1 MKPAKSFTVSPNLP
15 KKLERLRDLAFNL
28 RWTWDDETRNLFSRM
43 DMDLWEEVDH
53 DPVAMLNKIDQDTLE
68 QLANDDSYVYSLDKV
83 LVDFDLYLESTPWFH
98 KRDEYSEDLNIAY
111 FSMEFGIT
119 ESMAIYSGGLG
130 VLSGDH
136 IKSSSE
142 IGIPLTG
149 IGLAYQ
155 MGYFSQSFNID
166 GWQEEKYVFN
176 DFYNWPMK
184 IKTDD
189 QGNPH
194 IISVDFPGRKVYA
207 QIWEASVGRI
217 SLYLLDTNIDKNS
230 EEDKKITFELYGGDQ
245 EMRIKQEIML
255 GMGGIKLLNDL
266 GKPNSVIHMN
276 EGHSAFAGLEKI
288 KTLMSD
294 SDLSFYEAL
303 EVAKAS
309 AVFTTHTPVKA
320 GIDLFSASLIK
331 KYFEDYC
338 KTVGISPNELLD
350 MGKIDKNGDDS
361 FSMAILAINMAYK
374 TNGVSELHGKVSRK
388 MWKSLWP
395 SALEKEIPISSVTN
409 GIHQPSWLS
418 REMVELF
425 NRYLGPAWREEPASS
440 KTWNRVKEIPDG
452 ELWRVHQTRRTR
464 LVEFA
469 RRSLAKHY
477 RSLDLPEADIQK
489 AESVLDTNALTIGFA
504 RRFATYKRG
513 TLIFRD
519 IERLKKIVTDEERP
533 VQIILSGK
541 AHPQDKE
548 GKELIKKI
556 FNLAKDE
563 DLHNHIVFISDYNM
577 NIARYLVEG
586 CDIWLNTPR
595 RPQEACG
602 TSGMKA
608 AANGALNFSTLDGW
622 WDEAYNRDIGWS
634 IGNREE
640 LEDYNSVEEWDHN
653 EANDIY
659 RLLEEQ
665 IIPAFYERGR
675 DKMPR
680 RWIKMMKNSM
690 AEVCPI
696 FNTNRM
702 LKEYTLDYY
711 VPAFTQSS
719 KLKAEGSAEAT
730 RLAAWKENIATKWDK
745 IRFINVDSSSI
756 EDLTID
762 SDLKV
767 TAEVYLADI
776 PSNDVNVEIYYG
788 KLNTRGELEDGNTER
803 MEVEKELGDGKFL
816 YTVNINS
823 WASGLNGFTLRM
835 IPNKDYLPE
844 ADRQKL
850 IYWLGDEE
858 N

>member
-1 MKPAKSFTVSPNLP
+1 MKPAKSFMVSPNLP
-15 KKLERLRDLAFNL
+15 KKLERLVELAHNL
-28 RWTWDDETRNLFSRM
+28 RWTWDDETRNLFTRM
-43 DMDLWEEVDH
+43 DMDLWEAVDH
-53 DPVAMLNKIDQDTLE
+53 DPVAMLNRIDQKTLE
-68 QLANDDSYVYSLDKV
+68 ELAQDDSYVYSLDKV

-98 KRDEYSEDLNIAY
+98 KREEYSEDLCIGY

-119 ESMAIYSGGLG
+119 ESMPIYSGGLG

-136 IKSSSE
+136 LKSSSE
-142 IGIPLTG
+142 IGIPIVG

-155 MGYFSQSFNID
+155 MGYFSQHFTVN

-176 DFYNWPMK
+176 DFYNWPMQL
-184 IKTDD
+184 KTDD
-189 QGNPH
+189 QGERLV
-194 IISVDFPGRKVYA
+194 IGIEIADRKIYA
-207 QIWEASVGRI
+207 QVWEAKIGRI
-217 SLYLLDTNIDKNS
+217 SLYLLDTNIDLNF

-255 GMGGIKLLNDL
+255 GMGGTKLLNEL
-266 GKPNSVIHMN
+266 GYPGAVVHMN

-288 KTLMSD
+288 KTLMAK
-294 SDLSFYEAL
+294 SDLTFYEAL
-303 EVAKAS
+303 EIAKAS

-320 GIDLFSASLIK
+320 GIDLFSTDLIQ

-338 KTVGISPNELLD
+338 KEVGISVEELLSLGRIND
-350 MGKIDKNGDDS
+350 NNGED
-361 FSMAILAINMAYK
+361 FSMAILAIHMAYK

-388 MWKSLWP
+388 MWQSLWP
-395 SALEKEIPISSVTN
+395 DTLENEIPISSVTN

-469 RRSLAKHY
+469 RRKLADHY
-477 RSLDLPEADIQK
+477 RDLDLPEADIQK

-519 IERLKKIVTDEERP
+519 IDRLKELIMDPEKP
-533 VQIILSGK
+533 VQIIISGK
-541 AHPQDKE
+541 AHPQDKD
-548 GKELIKKI
+548 GKDLIKKI
-556 FNLAKDE
+556 FDLSKDE
-563 DLHNHIVFISDYNM
+563 DLRNHVVFLTDYNM

-586 CDIWLNTPR
+586 CDVWLNTPR

-622 WDEAYNRDIGWS
+622 WNEAYHRDNGWA
-634 IGNREE
+634 IGNGEE
-640 LEDYNSVEEWDHN
+640 LEDYNSVEEWDRN

-659 RLLEEQ
+659 RIMEEQ
-665 IIPAFYERGR
+665 IIPTFYDRGR

-680 RWIKMMKNSM
+680 RWIKLMKNSM
-690 AEVCPI
+690 ADICPI

-711 VPAFTQSS
+711 VPAFNQSR
-719 KLKAEGSAEAT
+719 KLKENNYEEAT
-730 RLAAWKENIATKWDK
+730 KLAAWKKDIASKWEK
-745 IRFINVDSSSI
+745 IRFLNIENTSTEKLKINSTLEI
-756 EDLTID
+756 EA
-762 SDLKV
+762 KV
-767 TAEVYLADI
+767 FLGEISTD
-776 PSNDVNVEIYYG
+776 DVNVEVYFG
-788 KLNTRGELEDGNTER
+788 KLNTKRELENGRIVKMDVVEELEDN
-803 MEVEKELGDGKFL
+803 KYL
-816 YTVNINS
+816 YKTSINN
-823 WASGLNGFTLRM
+823 WDSGLNGYTLR
-835 IPNKDYLPE
+835 IVPDREFLPE

-850 IYWLGDEE
+850 NYWLNE
-858 N
+858 NN

>member
-1 MKPAKSFTVSPNLP
+1 MKPTRSFMVSPNLP
-15 KKLERLRDLAFNL
+15 KKLERLLELANNL
-28 RWTWDDETRNLFSRM
+28 RWTWDDDTRNLYTRM
-43 DMDLWEEVDH
+43 DMDLWEKVDH
-53 DPVAMLNKIDQDTLE
+53 DPVAMLNRIDQETLE
-68 QLANDDSYVYSLDKV
+68 QLAQDDSYVYSLDKV

-98 KRDEYSEDLNIAY
+98 KKDEYSEDLSIGY

-119 ESMAIYSGGLG
+119 ESMPIYSGGLG

-136 IKSSSE
+136 LKSASE
-142 IGIPLTG
+142 IGIPLVG

-155 MGYFSQSFNID
+155 MGYFSQHFSIN

-176 DFYNWPMK
+176 DFYNWPMQL
-184 IKTDD
+184 KTDD
-189 QGNPH
+189 QGNQ
-194 IISVDFPGRKVYA
+194 IIIDIDLPGRKVYA
-207 QIWEASVGRI
+207 QVWEAKVGRI
-217 SLYLLDTNIDKNS
+217 SLYLLDTNIDRNS
-230 EEDKKITFELYGGDQ
+230 DEDKKITFELYGGDS
-245 EMRIKQEIML
+245 EMRIKQEILL
-255 GMGGIKLLNDL
+255 GMGGIKLLKAL
-266 GKPNSVIHMN
+266 GKPGSVIHMN

-288 KTLMSD
+288 KALMSE
-294 SDLSFYEAL
+294 SNLTFYEAM
-303 EVAKAS
+303 EIAKAG

-320 GIDLFSASLIK
+320 GIDLFPSELIK

-338 KTVGISPNELLD
+338 KEVGISEKELLAL
-350 MGKIDKNGDDS
+350 GKIDGSDKED
-361 FSMAILAINMAYK
+361 FSMAILAIHMAYK

-395 SALEKEIPISSVTN
+395 ESLEKEIPISSVTN

-440 KTWNRVKEIPDG
+440 KTWNRVKDIPDG

-469 RRSLAKHY
+469 RRQLADHY
-477 RSLDLPEADIQK
+477 RNLDLPEADIQK

-519 IERLKKIVTDEERP
+519 VERLKKIITQENRP

-556 FNLAKDE
+556 FDLSKD
-563 DLHNHIVFISDYNM
+563 DILRNHVVFLTDYNM

-622 WDEAYNRDIGWS
+622 WDEAYHRDLGWA

-665 IIPAFYERGR
+665 IIPAFYDRGR
-675 DKMPR
+675 DNMPR
-680 RWIKMMKNSM
+680 RWLKYMKNSM
-690 AEVCPI
+690 AEICPI

-711 VPAFTQSS
+711 VPSFNQSE
-719 KLKAEGSAEAT
+719 KLKENNFSKAT
-730 RLAAWKENIATKWDK
+730 ELAAWKKDIASKWDK
-745 IRFINVDSSSI
+745 IRFLDIETSSTHELKIN
-756 EDLTID
+756 
-762 SDLKV
+762 SDLEMQAKV
-767 TAEVYLADI
+767 FLGDI
-776 PSNDVNVEIYYG
+776 STEDVNIEVYYG
-788 KLNTRGELEDGNTER
+788 KLNSERQLENGKLQK
-803 MEVEKELGDGKFL
+803 MEVKKELGDNKYL
-816 YTVNINS
+816 YSANINN
-823 WASGLNGFTLRM
+823 WDSGLNGYTLRI
-835 IPNKDYLPE
+835 IPNKDFLPE
-844 ADRQKL
+844 TDRQKL
-850 IYWLGDEE
+850 NYWLETE
-858 N
+858 